1 MEILIIIGLIVVLL
15 LIFTGGGILGWL
27 LRGLGAIFD
36 MLLEGW
42 NSILGCLFWIIVIF
56 AVLAVIA
63 V

>member
-15 LIFTGGGILGWL
+15 LIFTVGGILGWL

>member
-15 LIFTGGGILGWL
+15 LIFTGGGILGCL

>member
-15 LIFTGGGILGWL
+15 LILTGGGILGWL